1 MNNDA
6 LKTLV
11 AQGLAAMTNGGK
23 VAAQATNEIRNDAYH
38 PDLKAALKQGN

>member
-1 MNNDA
+1 MNNNA

-11 AQGLAAMTNGGK
+11 AQGLAAMTNGGN
-23 VAAQATNEIRNDAYH
+23 VAAQATDEIRNDAYH